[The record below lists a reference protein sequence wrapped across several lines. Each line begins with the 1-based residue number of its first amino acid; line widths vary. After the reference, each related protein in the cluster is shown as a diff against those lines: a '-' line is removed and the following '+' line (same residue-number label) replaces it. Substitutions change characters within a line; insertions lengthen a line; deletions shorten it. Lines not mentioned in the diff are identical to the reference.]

1 MTEGGPNEL
10 LKGFEFLEHAWS
22 LEDRCQVETDSHTAD
37 IGNGGRSRLDG
48 IGTVLAY
55 LSGMGSCFW
64 GCSNK
69 DHAVVYLCARAA
81 SNGHA
86 AVRLLRMGYY
96 DESLLLSR
104 GIGEIAN
111 LLVLFCR
118 NHTVLAEY
126 RKSREG
132 WEKAWRR
139 FTPAEVRR
147 RLKNPPIDTQRYY
160 SLSARSAHARPD
172 LKPQSFN
179 FLGRPSTGMIFQQI
193 GLLVCLNELIRP
205 LTYSCLSA
213 VSLLDID
220 DEVKRNIEASAEGLL
235 NQVGQ
240 LDLSGLEEM
249 YSLVTIVTDNP

>member
-64 GCSNK
+64 GCSDK

-147 RLKNPPIDTQRYY
+147 RLKNPPIDTQKILLIICTI
-160 SLSARSAHARPD
+160 SSRSSGSETAIF
-172 LKPQSFN
+172 Q
-179 FLGRPSTGMIFQQI
+179 FLGST
-193 GLLVCLNELIRP
+193 LNRYDISADRA
-205 LTYSCLSA
+205 SCLP
-213 VSLLDID
+213 
-220 DEVKRNIEASAEGLL
+220 E
-235 NQVGQ
+235 
-240 LDLSGLEEM
+240 
-249 YSLVTIVTDNP
+249 